1 MCRWKPKNVAVNRP
15 FGAPTTASLRPVLTN
30 NDPAGRFGSCPEIDT
45 KVSFENTECC
55 LGRYGNKS
63 KNNCNQK
70 HYHSKLLKIKRNAPH
85 PTPPATVVSIGA
97 TKDIGLTLGE
107 SEAGGA
113 LLLLLR
119 LLDCDAY
126 PQWRCTRFKLDLDR
140 VRANEFSG
148 W

>member
-1 MCRWKPKNVAVNRP
+1 MLPSIDLWCSNHSIVEAGVDEQRSGRAVRIVP
-15 FGAPTTASLRPVLTN
+15 RVRA
-30 NDPAGRFGSCPEIDT
+30 

-140 VRANEFSG
+140 VRANEISG